1 MTSAE
6 HDPMES
12 TSGPCRPLRT
22 LLLPRRELLFPED
35 QSVGTVHLRG
45 PGERGSLAGGHR
57 RRWGPGWRD
66 AGEATGRV
74 PVPAGNE
81 VKLRVRTEACC
92 DPGVLRRLDP
102 GDVQALSLAGAG
114 GCKPWVTS
122 LRHLE
127 GLEILDLWAAS
138 AGDEAM
144 QFVSRLSRLRV
155 LDLWG
160 TRVSD
165 AGLAMLTSLP
175 GLRRLTVPGRHI
187 GDAGMP
193 SLADLGSLRE
203 LDLSGSSVTDA
214 GLAFLTRAHS
224 LVRLSLWGTHVTDG
238 GLRHLQRLTSLAEI
252 DLGATSVTDGGLA
265 HLLHLPLRHVSLE
278 DSLVSLKGLRMLRAA
293 LPGCRVEPA
302 EGAEHCQRWR
312 PPQLRRGRAWRR
324 RPGC

>member
-1 MTSAE
+1 MTNAE
-6 HDPMES
+6 HEPLRS
-12 TSGPCRPLRT
+12 ASGPCRPVRT
-22 LLLPRRELLFPED
+22 LLLPRRELLFPD
-35 QSVGTVHLRG
+35 HQSVGTVHLRG
-45 PGERGSLAGGHR
+45 PGERGSLARGSR
-57 RRWGPGWRD
+57 RRWSAGWRD
-66 AGEATGRV
+66 AGEARGLV
-74 PVPAGNE
+74 PVPAANQ
-81 VKLRVRTEACC
+81 VKLRVRTEACV
-92 DPGVLRRLDP
+92 DPGVLRRLAP

-122 LRHLE
+122 LSHLE

-144 QFVSRLSRLRV
+144 RFVSRLSELRV

-165 AGLAMLTSLP
+165 AGLATLASLP

-193 SLADLGSLRE
+193 CLADLGSLRE

-224 LVRLSLWGTHVTDG
+224 LVRLSLWGTHVTDE
-238 GLRHLQRLTSLAEI
+238 GLRHLHRLTSLAEI
-252 DLGATSVTDGGLA
+252 ELGATSVTDAGLV
-265 HLLHLPLRHVSLE
+265 HLLHLPLRHVALG
-278 DSLVSLKGLRMLRAA
+278 DSLVSPQGLRMLRAA
-293 LPGCRVEPA
+293 LRGCRVEPA

-312 PPQLRRGRAWRR
+312 PPELRRGRAWRR
-324 RPGC
+324 DPR